1 MKSQKSNRCMIVLT
15 ATIIYRLI
23 VARDDV
29 LPEDFIPS
37 AITMSNPIGPF
48 AFKTIAERDT
58 KK

>member
-1 MKSQKSNRCMIVLT
+1 MIVLT